1 MRKVVSLM
9 HLSLDGYV
17 EGPNAEMDWIKI
29 EEPVFAFVDRF
40 IAQVGTALY
49 GPKTFAMMEAYWPS
63 VLSDETATGHALR
76 HARWY
81 AAAEKIVFSR
91 SRPDLGSTRAR
102 LICGGNL
109 AGELRAL
116 KQGDGG
122 EGGEGKDI
130 MIFGSPGLTHS
141 CLEAGLV
148 DEIVMTLNPVLLGA
162 GTPMFPAGMSRTDL
176 QLLEVVPFA
185 AGSVGFHYR
194 VAKAAGT
201 A

>member
-9 HLSLDGYV
+9 HMSLDGYV

-29 EEPVFAFVDRF
+29 EEPVFEFVDRF
-40 IAQVGTALY
+40 IPQVGTALY

-63 VLSDETATGHALR
+63 VLSDETATGHTRR

-81 AAAEKIVFSR
+81 AEAEKIVLSR
-91 SRPDLGSTRAR
+91 SQTDLGSPGSTSAR
-102 LICGGNL
+102 LISGSNL
-109 AGELRAL
+109 AGELTAL
-116 KQGDGG
+116 KQ
-122 EGGEGKDI
+122 GEGKDI

-141 CLEAGLV
+141 CLLAGLV
-148 DEIVMTLNPVLLGA
+148 DELVLTLSPVLLGA

-176 QLLEVVPFA
+176 QLLQAVPFP
-185 AGSVGFHYR
+185 AGSVGFHYQ
-194 VAKAAGT
+194 VAKATGT